1 MDLQLSREE
10 KERLLQQV
18 ADAAF
23 EDALNKMDAA
33 AILEICLNACKREM
47 AEMEKLFGPVSD
59 VIQ

>member
-33 AILEICLNACKREM
+33 ASRDALQARYPGAWLLYAR
-47 AEMEKLFGPVSD
+47 
-59 VIQ
+59 

>member
-1 MDLQLSREE
+1 MDMQLTREE
-10 KERLLQQV
+10 KENFLQQV

-47 AEMEKLFGPVSD
+47 AEIEKQFGTISD

>member
-1 MDLQLSREE
+1 MDMQLTREE
-10 KERLLQQV
+10 KENFLQQV

-33 AILEICLNACKREM
+33 AILKICLNACKREM
-47 AEMEKLFGPVSD
+47 AEIEKQFGTSSD